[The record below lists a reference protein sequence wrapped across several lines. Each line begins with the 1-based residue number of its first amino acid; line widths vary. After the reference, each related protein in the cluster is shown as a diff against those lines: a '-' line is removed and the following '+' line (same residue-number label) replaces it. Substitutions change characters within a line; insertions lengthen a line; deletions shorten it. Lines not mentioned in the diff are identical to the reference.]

1 MQVVYIDV
9 LFILNLIINY
19 FILLAVS
26 QILHRNDK
34 RLRLLFGAGLG
45 ALYASLMFFPQIAFL
60 YTAGLKL
67 VFSMT
72 IVAVSFKRLNIRS
85 FFKLLICFY
94 ITSML
99 FGGIIFAV
107 RYFAAPP
114 GLDVRNGVVY
124 VNMSPLLLILSGAG
138 CYIVIKLLSRYLHRD
153 VHTTDIYT
161 VEIAVDGISA
171 KMPALLDNGNDLCD
185 AISGYPVIIA
195 EYRHVEILIPQQL
208 RTIFRSGKVPDTA
221 NFDVEGWRKRIRF
234 IPYGSVGNTGGILMA
249 FRPDKLTVA
258 GADIAT
264 SNVLVAVTNN
274 RLSSDELF
282 NALLNPHLF
291 HEVKTETAPVPT
303 R

>member
-26 QILHRNDK
+26 QILHRKDK
-34 RLRLLFGAGLG
+34 RLRLLLGSALG
-45 ALYASLMFFPQIAFL
+45 ALYASLMFFPEIAFL

-67 VFSMT
+67 VLSMT
-72 IVAVSFKRLNIRS
+72 IVAISFKRLNIRS

-99 FGGIIFAV
+99 FGGIIFAIQF
-107 RYFAAPP
+107 FAAPP
-114 GLDVRNGVVY
+114 GLDVRNGVAY
-124 VNMSPLLLILSGAG
+124 MNMSPLLLILSGAG

-161 VEIAVDGISA
+161 LEIAVDGF
-171 KMPALLDNGNDLCD
+171 KVMMPALLDNGNDLCD

-195 EYRHVEILIPQQL
+195 EYRYVEMLIPQQL
-208 RTIFRSGKVPDTA
+208 RAVFRSGKVPDNA
-221 NFDVEGWRKRIRF
+221 DFEMSGWRKRMRF
-234 IPYGSVGNTGGILMA
+234 IPYGSVGNAGGILMA

-258 GADIAT
+258 STDIDT

-274 RLSSDELF
+274 RLSSDGLF
-282 NALLNPHLF
+282 NALLNPHLM
-291 HEVKTETAPVPT
+291 HEFKTETSPI
-303 R
+303 RQ